1 VTGEHGVGVQK
12 VGLFREQLRAHEGL
26 GALDLMKG
34 IKRLFDPNG
43 IMNPGKY
50 VEAA

>member
-1 VTGEHGVGVQK
+1 ME
-12 VGLFREQLRAHEGL
+12 AHEGKE
-26 GALDLMKG
+26 ALRLMKE
-34 IKRLFDPNG
+34 IKKVFDPEG